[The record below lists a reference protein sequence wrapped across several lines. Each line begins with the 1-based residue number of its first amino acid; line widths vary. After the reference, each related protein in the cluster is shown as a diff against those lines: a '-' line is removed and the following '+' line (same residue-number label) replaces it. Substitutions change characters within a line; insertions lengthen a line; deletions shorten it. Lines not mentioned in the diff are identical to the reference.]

1 MYFWGMRTEKESTT
15 INNDTSNLKEKTAKG
30 MFWGGMNNLVQQAI
44 GMVFGIILGRL
55 LSPDDYG
62 LLAMIMVV
70 ALIATALQNSGF
82 TVGIINIKSP
92 THKDFNSVFWFNI
105 LMATGLYVILFA
117 LAPLIADYYD
127 EPRLTSLCRYSFL
140 SIILSGIGTAQAAY
154 LTKSMQVKSMAKT
167 GMAAVILSSVTGVT
181 MAYIGF
187 GYWSLA
193 TQSLVFIGVNS
204 LLLWHYSDW
213 RPTFSFDFSP
223 IRRMFRFSVKILATN
238 IINHANNNILNILL
252 GKYFSTAATGYYN
265 QAYQWNSKLF
275 SLVQGMVL
283 QVVQPMLVSLR
294 DEPSRQLNALRKM
307 VRFTAFI
314 TCPLLLGFGM
324 VAHEFITITITAKW
338 LPAADLIQ
346 ILCYGGAVLPLHTIL
361 SYSVISKGRSDI
373 NFWCTISLGLAE
385 LLIMVMI
392 WPWGIKTMVV
402 AYTLINI
409 LWLFVWHFFVRRLTG
424 YRLWH
429 LIIDVAPFAI
439 ISFVVMTICSVATA
453 SITNQPLLLTVR
465 ILMSASLYFIIM
477 KILHV
482 GILNECIA
490 FVKSKFKR
498 Q

>member
-1 MYFWGMRTEKESTT
+1 MQSDKETTT
-15 INNDTSNLKEKTAKG
+15 ISNDTSNLKEKTAKG

-55 LSPDDYG
+55 LNPDDYG

-70 ALIATALQNSGF
+70 SLIATALQNSGF
-82 TVGIINIKSP
+82 TVGIINIKQP
-92 THKDFNSVFWFNI
+92 THKDFNAVFWFNI
-105 LMATGLYVILFA
+105 IMATGLYILLFA
-117 LAPLIADYYD
+117 LSPLIADYYN
-127 EPRLTSLCRYSFL
+127 EPRIVALCRYSFL
-140 SIILSGIGTAQAAY
+140 SIILSGLGTAQAAY
-154 LTKSMQVKSMAKT
+154 LTKNMQVKAMAKT
-167 GMAAVILSSVTGVT
+167 GMTAIVLSSITGVT
-181 MAYIGF
+181 MAYLGH

-213 RPTFSFDFSP
+213 RPTLAWDFSP
-223 IRRMFRFSVKILATN
+223 IRSMFRFSVKILATN

-252 GKYFSTAATGYYN
+252 GKYFSPAATGYYN
-265 QAYQWNSKLF
+265 QAYQWNFKLF

-294 DEPSRQLNALRKM
+294 DEPSRQLSALRKM

-324 VAHEFITITITAKW
+324 VAHEFISITITDKW

-385 LLIMVMI
+385 LIIMVLI

-402 AYTLINI
+402 AYTIINI
-409 LWLFVWHFFVRRLTG
+409 LWLFVWHFFVHRLTG

-429 LIIDVAPFAI
+429 LIIDVTPFAL
-439 ISFVVMTICSVATA
+439 ISFMVMTICSLVTA
-453 SITNQPLLLTVR
+453 SISNQPLLLAVR
-465 ILMSASLYFIIM
+465 IVLSASIYFAIM

-482 GILNECIA
+482 RILNECIV
-490 FVKSKFKR
+490 FIKSKLNR